1 MEDLLTELYY
11 ELLLA
16 GPPLG
21 DVEFWDPTT
30 DALVLEEEVCN
41 YIRRLNGGDRSWN
54 TEKREKE

>member
-41 YIRRLNGGDRSWN
+41 YIRRLNGGDDQ
-54 TEKREKE
+54 